1 MLIVL
6 EGIDGAGKSTLAEE
20 LASRFTSTHK
30 QFTAEILH
38 RGPLK
43 PDADPLDE
51 YENSLEYNAGSLT
64 KLVICD
70 RWYLSELIYGPLYRG
85 RSRMDEFRWAH
96 AEKFLEARGAARFIV
111 TAPTAVIA
119 ERLAARGE
127 DFLKPKDQVIVHA
140 RYLELGNRLGWRQV
154 NTSLSPNPQVLLTL
168 AWQLQSK
175 VRHLAMLRTYVGPP
189 QPSVLLVSDDSAG
202 SPAFQPYD
210 GAPAFHQRA
219 VAAHRHPLIG
229 MIDESELT
237 PAVYKVLGEP
247 RAYHVNEAGK
257 VLQ

>member
-6 EGIDGAGKSTLAEE
+6 EGVDGAGKSTLAEE
-20 LASRFTSTHK
+20 LASHFTSTHK

-38 RGPLK
+38 RGPLR

-51 YENSLEYNAGSLT
+51 YENSLGYNAGSLT

-85 RSRMDEFRWAH
+85 RSRMGEFRWAH
-96 AEKFLEARGAARFIV
+96 AEKFLEARGAVRLVV
-111 TAPTAVIA
+111 TAPTSVIA
-119 ERLAARGE
+119 ARLAGRGE

-140 RYLELGNRLGWRQV
+140 RYLELGNRLGWGLV
-154 NTSLSPNPQVLLTL
+154 NTALAPNPQSILTL
-168 AWQLQSK
+168 ARGMQSK
-175 VRHLAMLRTYVGPP
+175 VRHLAMLRTYVGPAK
-189 QPSVLLVSDDSAG
+189 PSVLLVSDDSPAR
-202 SPAFQPYD
+202 PAFQPYD
-210 GAPAFHQRA
+210 GAPVFHQRT
-219 VAAHRHPLIG
+219 VAAHRHPLVG

-237 PAVYKVLGEP
+237 TAVSRLLGEP

-257 VLQ
+257 VLR